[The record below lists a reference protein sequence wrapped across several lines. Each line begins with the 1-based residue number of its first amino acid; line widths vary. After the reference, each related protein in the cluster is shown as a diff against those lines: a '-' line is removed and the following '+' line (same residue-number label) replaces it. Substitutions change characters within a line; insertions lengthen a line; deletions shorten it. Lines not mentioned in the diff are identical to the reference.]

1 REGLPCAN
9 EESLIVR
16 FEDYRPQSEHLVLL
30 SSVVGIH
37 TKDISWAWEARN
49 SIATQSYPSDFAVIS
64 VCKESQD
71 QIQRELESSSLVKG
85 VHRQEIIRPSRQL
98 STIEEQSTNDA
109 GEHSSF
115 KSKPGLRSRGFDFVE
130 DSVPHMGAGGRVL
143 ATTPQSPTK
152 ILNAEALWDKGFSG
166 KGVKVAVFDTGLAPD
181 HPHFDNVVERIN
193 WTNEESIDDGVGH
206 GTFVAGVIGGAD
218 DECPGFAPDAELYIF
233 RVFTSDQVS
242 FTSWFLDAF
251 NYAIF
256 IGIDILNLSIGGPDA
271 GDRPFIEKVWEMTA
285 NGITVVSAVG
295 NDGPNWGTL
304 NNPADQFDTVGV
316 GALTAAQDAVAPFQS
331 RGMTSWESEDGYGRA
346 KPDVLAPGQH
356 VLGPMRDGS
365 CRALSGTSVAS
376 PVVAGALALLLSSL
390 GPLAALAARRQ
401 HPGGAEAGAAGGRAA
416 AARALGVRAG
426 RGPAGPAAGLRG
438 AAGVRAA
445 RLAAPGGA
453 GPHPRRAGGRLR
465 RALAALRAA
474 AVRRGAAAD
483 GQPDPAE
490 R

>member
-1 REGLPCAN
+1 
-9 EESLIVR
+9 IVR

-98 STIEEQSTNDA
+98 STIEEQGTNDA

-143 ATTPQSPTK
+143 AQQRLRGSKRVEVSPTK

-206 GTFVAGVIGGAD
+206 NAFVA
-218 DECPGFAPDAELYIF
+218 
-233 RVFTSDQVS
+233 
-242 FTSWFLDAF
+242 
-251 NYAIF
+251 
-256 IGIDILNLSIGGPDA
+256 
-271 GDRPFIEKVWEMTA
+271 
-285 NGITVVSAVG
+285 
-295 NDGPNWGTL
+295 
-304 NNPADQFDTVGV
+304 
-316 GALTAAQDAVAPFQS
+316 
-331 RGMTSWESEDGYGRA
+331 
-346 KPDVLAPGQH
+346 
-356 VLGPMRDGS
+356 
-365 CRALSGTSVAS
+365 
-376 PVVAGALALLLSSL
+376 
-390 GPLAALAARRQ
+390 
-401 HPGGAEAGAAGGRAA
+401 
-416 AARALGVRAG
+416 
-426 RGPAGPAAGLRG
+426 
-438 AAGVRAA
+438 
-445 RLAAPGGA
+445 
-453 GPHPRRAGGRLR
+453 
-465 RALAALRAA
+465 
-474 AVRRGAAAD
+474 
-483 GQPDPAE
+483 
-490 R
+490 